1 MKKLVVIVV
10 LLLSVNSFAQI
21 LDPINWTTDVKKISD
36 SEYEL
41 IAIANI
47 DTKWHLYSQTVPEG
61 GPMPTI
67 FSFVSNGHY
76 LKKGNTK
83 EEEGVTVDDPTFNMK
98 VKYFETKTEFKQRI
112 KLKKK
117 PPFNIEAEIEYM
129 VCDDKQCIM
138 PEPENLSFSIQ

>member
-1 MKKLVVIVV
+1 MKKLVVVIV
-10 LLLSVNSFAQI
+10 LLFTVNSFAQI
-21 LDPINWTTDVKKISD
+21 LEPVKWTTDVKKISD

-83 EEEGVTVDDPTFNMK
+83 EEVGVTVDDPTFNMK

-112 KLKKK
+112 KLKKN
-117 PPFNIEAEIEYM
+117 PPFNIETEIEYM

-138 PEPENLSFSIQ
+138 PDPENLTFKIQ